1 MNKILLVAAA
11 LLFGS
16 ATFAQTAAP
25 TTSPTQT
32 EDGHRGGGRG
42 HRGGGSPE
50 KRAKK
55 QTAFLVKELG
65 LNATQESKTYEAVLN
80 AVNSRIAA
88 RSAYGNDKDAM
99 REKAK
104 SIQTDLENQLKNI
117 FTPEQFTAYTTKKAE
132 MKGKMK
138 GRRAEKRDDTS
149 FDLD

>member
-1 MNKILLVAAA
+1 MNKILLVAVA

-16 ATFAQTAAP
+16 ATFAQTATP
-25 TTSPTQT
+25 SQT
-32 EDGHRGGGRG
+32 PSQNEGGHKGGRG

-65 LNATQESKTYEAVLN
+65 LNATQESKTYEAILN
-80 AVNSRIAA
+80 AVNSRMAA
-88 RSAYGNDKDAM
+88 KSAYANDKDAM

-104 SIQTDLENQLKNI
+104 SIQTDLENQFKNI
-117 FTPEQFTAYTTKKAE
+117 FTPEQFTSYTTKKAE
-132 MKGKMK
+132 MKSKMK
-138 GRRAEKRDDTS
+138 ARRAEKQDDTS

>member
-16 ATFAQTAAP
+16 ATFAQT
-25 TTSPTQT
+25 TTATQT
-32 EDGHRGGGRG
+32 PSQNEEGQRGGGRG
-42 HRGGGSPE
+42 QRGGGSPE

-65 LNATQESKTYEAVLN
+65 LNATQESKTYEAILN
-80 AVNSRIAA
+80 AVNSRMAA
-88 RSAYGNDKDAM
+88 RNAYPDDKAAM

-104 SIQTDLENQLKNI
+104 SIQNDLDSQFKNI
-117 FTPEQFTAYTTKKAE
+117 FTPEQYTAYTTKKAE

-138 GRRAEKRDDTS
+138 ARRAEKQDDTP